1 MTKPEIPGCYE
12 CNPQQYPTMIKPFAP
27 CPNCSTP
34 NPNDMSAAA
43 EDAAIMYRGDCYKGN
58 HTNPHV
64 RESYADQGYEGFLAG
79 VAWAKSQAAS
89 EVADRVDTLKNALD
103 TAWRLIMAMDGTSP
117 GVDVSLARQ
126 SAEFWERKERHSRIT
141 PSERSDK

>member
-1 MTKPEIPGCYE
+1 M
-12 CNPQQYPTMIKPFAP
+12 
-27 CPNCSTP
+27 TP

-89 EVADRVDTLKNALD
+89 EVTEAVRVA
-103 TAWRLIMAMDGTSP
+103 I
-117 GVDVSLARQ
+117 
-126 SAEFWERKERHSRIT
+126 EKERDRIWSLLDCHCNTLTRNGYGDHDDFYALFFT
-141 PSERSDK
+141 PPAPEGEGR